1 MSYRVLTLNPWYPPR
16 WHPLPP
22 VVILGIWLLAKVFE
36 TWYAFGSSCLNM
48 LHWSHYTLCS
58 VCLCLACGY
67 PGCWILQSRL
77 QRSVN
82 WELPDVQAGFR
93 KGRGNR
99 GQVVNIRWII
109 EKIRGFQKKTCT
121 SASLT
126 TLKPLTMWITKHCRK
141 FLRRWEYQTTLP
153 ASWET
158 CMWVKKQQLDLDME
172 QWTVSKFKKEYIK
185 PIYFHSAYFT
195 YM

>member
-1 MSYRVLTLNPWYPPR
+1 MSYRVLTLNSWYPPR

-67 PGCWILQSRL
+67 PGCWILQARL

-93 KGRGNR
+93 KGRVNR
-99 GQVVNIRWII
+99 DQIANICWII
-109 EKIRGFQKKTCT
+109 GKTVPEN
-121 SASLT
+121 SSIYFIDDFYDDL
-126 TLKPLTMWITKHCRK
+126 LMPEPLTVWVTAHCGK
-141 FLRRWEYQTTLP
+141 VFRRREYQTTWP
-153 ASWET
+153 ASWEIW
-158 CMWVKKQQLDLDME
+158 MQIRKQQLELDME
-172 QWTVSKFKKEYIK
+172 QQTGSK
-185 PIYFHSAYFT
+185 
-195 YM
+195 